1 MGLNQAQRVHLE
13 RRLQEERARAL
24 AALNRS
30 VAERSEQSE
39 EERSG
44 DVSAMPTHQ
53 ADLGTDTIEQE
64 MGAADATRVSRQL
77 TEIDDALDR
86 LVRTP
91 ERFGVCEDTGE
102 PIPYERLDL
111 IPWARTCAQAER
123 ADGGAR

>member
-1 MGLNQAQRVHLE
+1 MGLSRTQRAHLE
-13 RRLQEERARAL
+13 RRLQDERARAL

-30 VAERSEQSE
+30 VAERAEQSE

-77 TEIDDALDR
+77 TEIDEALDR

-91 ERFGVCEDTGE
+91 ERYGVCEDTGE
-102 PIPYERLDL
+102 PIPYERLEL
-111 IPWARTCAQAER
+111 IPWARTCAEAEAR
-123 ADGGAR
+123 DGRGR